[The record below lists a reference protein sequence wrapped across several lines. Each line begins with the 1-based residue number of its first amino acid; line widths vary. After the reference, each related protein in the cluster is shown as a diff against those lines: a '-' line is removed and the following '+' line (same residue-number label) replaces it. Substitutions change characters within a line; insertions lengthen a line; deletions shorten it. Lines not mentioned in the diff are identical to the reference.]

1 MRLTRLE
8 ARWRDALLAA
18 IVPAPGRG
26 LPALAAL
33 DLAAFW
39 SRFERAAP
47 LHLQLGLRVAT
58 VLLAAVLPWMLGYFR
73 ALPALDDDAREAVV
87 TRAARLPGLSAL
99 LEVAKLVACLAY
111 FSDPGVQATARGR
124 A

>member
-47 LHLQLGLRVAT
+47 LHLQLGLGLPQ
-58 VLLAAVLPWMLGYFR
+58 LLAQPPNANSQGFDLVGGWG
-73 ALPALDDDAREAVV
+73 AGAAAAKESGESSGVGCTVV
-87 TRAARLPGLSAL
+87 
-99 LEVAKLVACLAY
+99 
-111 FSDPGVQATARGR
+111 GR
-124 A
+124 V